1 MSELKADYE
10 DLKFAGVEAYKKRQF
25 PQAIEFFTQ
34 ATELDSSDPVV
45 WELLGT
51 SQLRSSLLHDA
62 VDSFQQAIE
71 KNPHRSIS
79 YINIGAIFNRLGEFD
94 KAIDFLQRGLQR
106 DKRSIEGYYNLGLAY
121 RRLDDFELAITA
133 IKQVLRLNPL
143 EWDAF
148 YQLGKIYRD
157 QGKTNLEIQ
166 YYHKALD
173 LEPGNK
179 RVLKS
184 LELAKRQRTA
194 QAQEINAFGRLVDDA
209 PLRQTNST
217 TMLPALTVPER
228 LHDREIVRLCAIAAE
243 YAAVDY
249 MEFLQGEGRQILD
262 KLKTRVSSGKSYSN
276 SFRELHQDYRKTA
289 RDIAARRTLVNQKM
303 LQLQNHENQVLAQME
318 AKLQ

>member
-1 MSELKADYE
+1 MSEIEAEYDQLKI
-10 DLKFAGVEAYKKRQF
+10 AGVEAYRKRQF
-25 PQAIEFFTQ
+25 PQAIELFTQ
-34 ATELDSSDPVV
+34 ATEIDSSDPVV

-51 SQLRSSLLHDA
+51 SQLRSGLMHDA

-106 DKRSIEGYYNLGLAY
+106 DRRSVEGYYNLGLAY

-157 QGKTNLEIQ
+157 QGKTSQEIH
-166 YYHKALD
+166 YYQKALA
-173 LEPGNK
+173 LEPGNR
-179 RVLKS
+179 RVQKS
-184 LELAKRQRTA
+184 LHQAMQQRTN
-194 QAQEINAFGRLVDDA
+194 QAREVSSFGRLVDEA
-209 PLRQTNST
+209 PQRQTNST
-217 TMLPALTVPER
+217 TMLPALTSSER

-243 YAAVDY
+243 YAADDY
-249 MEFLQGEGRQILD
+249 MEFLQGEARQILD
-262 KLKTRVSSGKSYSN
+262 KLKTRLSSGKSYS
-276 SFRELHQDYRKTA
+276 STFRELHQDYRKTA
-289 RDIAARRTLVNQKM
+289 RDIAAKRTLVNQKM